1 MTADDRSPDDQTAA
15 AEAAADALTRDALRA
30 LHPFPVTWAQAEAT
44 WADDIRAERA
54 GLAREHRALQYL
66 ADSYGAD
73 PDPLGVLAPVLR
85 RLTPVDSRPDQ
96 VWCGA
101 GWHRLVAETDR
112 RLSDIDPSYV
122 LSQVKEKFGL
132 LRYYA
137 SPSPISQ
144 LDEPTHRHFRA
155 IISSAEVASGFLCEV
170 CGRADAQLL
179 GRWGRGRIRTLCDSH
194 ARWAV
199 QP

>member
-1 MTADDRSPDDQTAA
+1 VTDDEDAA
-15 AEAAADALTRDALRA
+15 AEVLMRSVLRE
-30 LHPFPVTWAQAEAT
+30 LHPFPVTWARAEAT
-44 WADDIRAERA
+44 FADDVRADLA

-66 ADSYGAD
+66 GSPYEDD
-73 PDPLGVLAPVLR
+73 PDPLGVLAAALT
-85 RLTPVDSRPDQ
+85 RLAESNDEPDQ

-101 GWHRLVAETDR
+101 GWHRLVAETNR
-112 RLSDIDPSYV
+112 RLAEIDPSYR
-122 LSQVKEKFGL
+122 LDQVKEKFGL

-137 SPSPISQ
+137 SPSPASD
-144 LDEPTHRHFRA
+144 LDADARRHFTA

-179 GRWGRGRIRTLCDSH
+179 GQGRGRARTLCDSH
-194 ARWAV
+194 TRWGV